1 MAGGERGLRLPT
13 PLPNPFGN
21 LISFPP
27 LLLPPPNHFS
37 VLLRLFKQRRA
48 PEGGR
53 AAAPRRSPGRGSLL
67 HEARSSPSRASGA
80 AAGPGHGPAAPLPHS
95 GAAGAARPPPSS
107 LRALPLWGAAA
118 APRSGQL
125 HGPGGRDSLAPE
137 VPQGALPPGG
147 AGPAR
152 GSLFRSRAAARL
164 GGAGLAQ
171 APRHRALPSGGAP
184 PQSRDSA
191 LWARRGGAAAGSSG
205 SGPAA

>member
-1 MAGGERGLRLPT
+1 MGGGKRGLRLPT

-37 VLLRLFKQRRA
+37 VLLRLFKRRRA
-48 PEGGR
+48 PQGGR
-53 AAAPRRSPGRGSLL
+53 AAAPRRSPGRGSLF

-107 LRALPLWGAAA
+107 LRALPLRGAAGRSPLRAAAWPGRPRLPRPGGAPGSA
-118 APRSGQL
+118 APRRRRP
-125 HGPGGRDSLAPE
+125 GPGLF
-137 VPQGALPPGG
+137 VPL
-147 AGPAR
+147 
-152 GSLFRSRAAARL
+152 RAAARL